1 MIPDSITMPLLP
13 AITFLSLLHFAGAI
27 LWSVLLLLS
36 IAGFGSLLLRLSGVR
51 RAPLATTAT
60 VGFGVALLLGGLLNL
75 RGLITV
81 PVLYGFLA
89 LGLLAG
95 AIGWLQRGATEPN
108 SGESTPA
115 ATPRTWLTTALL
127 IVFALMFALRLGAS
141 VHTPYY
147 QVSDDYNFYLASP
160 VKMLETH
167 HFAADPFSERRIM
180 SSLGGNNFLEVLV
193 LSALPVED
201 VQMADRAV
209 GLLLL
214 ALLAF
219 RLSRQFGLTRT
230 QTAAFAALVVLMPQ
244 LQFNLTFVILPSALF
259 LGMVSVAADT
269 GTLARKP
276 WLQALLLGMTA
287 GGIGTIKS
295 TYIVHGVLFF
305 VVFAL
310 LETRRRG
317 LVAGVQTLVIAG
329 LGCLVVMFPWM
340 LANHQASATW
350 FYPSLG
356 QGYHYSRY
364 KLYPPPGNYDLRI
377 IAKKVLPFN
386 FPMVV
391 IAVAIWIW
399 GRRDAQSRSA
409 MTLAIAAA
417 VASILVGVA
426 TGGDSVRRYNY
437 PCILPAILL
446 LYPVFASRA
455 NLFASSEAPTAGRT
469 DRSRRLPL
477 AELASAAFILLVA
490 VYVGLNTFTYEYGWY
505 LRSFRASLTDLRI
518 TSPDARSEY
527 TALQAAIPHDG
538 VVLETL
544 AYAFLLDFRQH
555 PIYMADVPGGASLPP
570 GWPAR
575 QSGEAL
581 ARYLEHSGIRYLA
594 YSYNDSVELT
604 DDAAAYT
611 MHDPHATQWIHSENA
626 LQLDAHHQYEELAQT
641 RRHIFDDG
649 KLFVLDLQQVAT
661 H

>member
-1 MIPDSITMPLLP
+1 MPLLP
-13 AITFLSLLHFAGAI
+13 AITALSLLHFAGAI
-27 LWSVLLLLS
+27 LWSVLILLS
-36 IAGFGSLLLRLSGVR
+36 IAGYGSLLLRLAGVR
-51 RAPLATTAT
+51 RAALATAATA
-60 VGFGVALLLGGLLNL
+60 GFGVALLLGGLLNL

-81 PVLYGFLA
+81 PVLYGFLVLGLVAGA
-89 LGLLAG
+89 LG
-95 AIGWLQRGATEPN
+95 WVQRGAAGQEADGF
-108 SGESTPA
+108 SLAS
-115 ATPRTWLTTALL
+115 TPRTWIATALL
-127 IVFALMFALRLGAS
+127 TVFALMFALRLGAS

-147 QVSDDYNFYLASP
+147 QISDDYNFYLASP

-201 VQMADRAV
+201 IQMADRAV

-219 RLSRQFGLTRT
+219 RLSRQFALTRT
-230 QTAAFAALVVLMPQ
+230 QTAAFAALTLVMPQ

-259 LGMVSVAADT
+259 LGMVSIAADT
-269 GTLARKP
+269 GPLARKP
-276 WLQALLLGMTA
+276 WLQALLLGLTA

-310 LETRRRG
+310 LAARRRG
-317 LVAGVQTLVIAG
+317 LLAGVQVLAFAG
-329 LGCLVVMFPWM
+329 LGCLLVMSPWM

-364 KLYPPPGNYDLRI
+364 RLYPPPGNYDLRI
-377 IAKKVLPFN
+377 VMKKVLPFN

-391 IAVAIWIW
+391 IALGFWVWGSRDAE
-399 GRRDAQSRSA
+399 GRRDARSRSA

-417 VASILVGVA
+417 IASILVGVA

-455 NLFASSEAPTAGRT
+455 NLSATSPTEGR
-469 DRSRRLPL
+469 RRRL
-477 AELASAAFILLVA
+477 AELASAGLILLVA
-490 VYVGLNTFTYEYGWY
+490 FYVGLNTFTYEYGWY
-505 LRSFRASLTDLRI
+505 LRSFRASLTDFRI
-518 TSPDARSEY
+518 TSPDVRSEY
-527 TALQAAIPHDG
+527 TALQAAIPNDG
-538 VVLETL
+538 AVLETL
-544 AYAFLLDFRQH
+544 AYAFLLDYRQH

-581 ARYLEHSGIRYLA
+581 ARYLERCGIRYLA
-594 YSYNDSVELT
+594 YSYNDGVELT
-604 DDAAAYT
+604 DDAATYT

-649 KLFVLDLQQVAT
+649 RLFVLDLQQVAT
-661 H
+661 Q

>member
-1 MIPDSITMPLLP
+1 MIPDSIPMPLLP
-13 AITFLSLLHFAGAI
+13 AITLLSLSHFVGAI

-36 IAGFGSLLLRLSGVR
+36 IAGFGSLLLRLAGVR
-51 RAPLATTAT
+51 RASLATAGTA
-60 VGFGVALLLGGLLNL
+60 GFGLVLLLGGLLNL
-75 RGLITV
+75 RGLIAA
-81 PVLYGFLA
+81 PVLYAFLA

-95 AIGWLQRGATEPN
+95 VLGWSRRGPAKPD
-108 SGESTPA
+108 SSSTIARPA
-115 ATPRTWLTTALL
+115 RNRWAANALL
-127 IVFALMFALRLGAS
+127 VVFALMFALRLGAS

-147 QVSDDYNFYLASP
+147 QISDDYNFYLASP

-209 GLLLL
+209 GLLLT

-219 RLSRQFGLTRT
+219 QLARQFSLTRT
-230 QTAAFAALVVLMPQ
+230 QTAAFAALVLIMPQ
-244 LQFNLTFVILPSALF
+244 LQFNLTFVILPAALF
-259 LGMVSVAADT
+259 LGMVSIAADT
-269 GTLARKP
+269 GPLADRP
-276 WLQALLLGMTA
+276 WLQALLLGSTA

-305 VVFAL
+305 LLFAM
-310 LETRRRG
+310 LEARRRG
-317 LVAGVQTLVIAG
+317 LLAGVQALAVAG
-329 LGCLVVMFPWM
+329 LGCLLVMAPWM
-340 LANHQASATW
+340 IANHQASATW

-356 QGYHYSRY
+356 QGFHYSRY

-377 IAKKVLPFN
+377 VMKKVLPFN
-386 FPMVV
+386 APMVA
-391 IAVAIWIW
+391 IALAIWIW
-399 GRRDAQSRSA
+399 GRRDAASRSA
-409 MTLAIAAA
+409 MLLAIAAA

-446 LYPVFASRA
+446 TYAVFASRA
-455 NLFASSEAPTAGRT
+455 NASAGT
-469 DRSRRLPL
+469 ETRRWRL
-477 AELASAAFILLVA
+477 AELASAAFIVLVA
-490 VYVGLNTFTYEYGWY
+490 MSVGLNTFTYEYGWY

-518 TSPDARSEY
+518 TSPEVRSEY
-527 TALQAAIPHDG
+527 AALEAAIPPHT

-544 AYAFLLDFRQH
+544 AYAFLLNYREH
-555 PIYMADVPGGASLPP
+555 RVYMADVPGGASLPP

-581 ARYLEHSGIRYLA
+581 AGYLKACGIRYLA
-594 YSYNDSVELT
+594 YSYHDGVELN
-604 DDAAAYT
+604 DEAAAYT
-611 MHDPHATQWIHSENA
+611 MRDPHATQWIHSENA

-649 KLFVLDLQQVAT
+649 KLFVLDLDQVAT
-661 H
+661 R

>member
-1 MIPDSITMPLLP
+1 MIPDSIPMPLLP

-27 LWSVLLLLS
+27 LWSVLILLS
-36 IAGFGSLLLRLSGVR
+36 IAGFGSLLLRLAGVR

-60 VGFGVALLLGGLLNL
+60 AGFGVALLLGGLLNL

-81 PVLYGFLA
+81 PILYGFLA
-89 LGLLAG
+89 LGLVAG
-95 AIGWLQRGATEPN
+95 AIGWVQRGAAAAD
-108 SGESTPA
+108 SGEPTPA
-115 ATPRTWLTTALL
+115 STPRTSLTTALL
-127 IVFALMFALRLGAS
+127 IVFALMFALRFGAS

-160 VKMLETH
+160 VKMLQTH
-167 HFAADPFSERRIM
+167 HFASDPFSERRIM

-201 VQMADRAV
+201 VQMADRAI

-269 GTLARKP
+269 GALARKP
-276 WLQALLLGMTA
+276 WLQALLLGITA

-310 LETRRRG
+310 LEARRRSLLAAVQL
-317 LVAGVQTLVIAG
+317 LVVAG
-329 LGCLVVMFPWM
+329 LGCLLVMFPWM

-364 KLYPPPGNYDLRI
+364 RLYPPPGNYDLRI
-377 IAKKVLPFN
+377 VMKKVLPFN

-391 IAVAIWIW
+391 IALAIWIW
-399 GRRDAQSRSA
+399 GRRDAGSRSA

-417 VASILVGVA
+417 AASVLVGVA

-446 LYPVFASRA
+446 LYPVFASRT
-455 NLFASSEAPTAGRT
+455 NLAAGSEAPNGGS

-477 AELASAAFILLVA
+477 AEIASAAFILLVA

-505 LRSFRASLTDLRI
+505 LRSFRAGLTDFRI
-518 TSPDARSEY
+518 TSPEVRSEY

-544 AYAFLLDFRQH
+544 AYAFLLDFRQQ

-581 ARYLEHSGIRYLA
+581 ARYLERSGVRYLA
-594 YSYNDSVELT
+594 YSYNDGVELT
-604 DDAAAYT
+604 DDAATYT

-661 H
+661 R

>member
-1 MIPDSITMPLLP
+1 MIPDSIPMPLLP
-13 AITFLSLLHFAGAI
+13 AITALSLLHFAGAI
-27 LWSVLLLLS
+27 LWSVLILLS
-36 IAGFGSLLLRLSGVR
+36 VAGYGSLLLRLAGVR
-51 RAPLATTAT
+51 RVALATAA
-60 VGFGVALLLGGLLNL
+60 VAGFGIVLLLGGVLNL
-75 RGLITV
+75 RGLITA
-81 PVLYGFLA
+81 PVLFGFLA
-89 LGLLAG
+89 LGLVAG
-95 AIGWLQRGATEPN
+95 ALGWVQRGAVN
-108 SGESTPA
+108 PA
-115 ATPRTWLTTALL
+115 ADQPAPPPGTRIWLTTALL
-127 IVFALMFALRLGAS
+127 TAFALMFALRLGAS

-147 QVSDDYNFYLASP
+147 QISDDYNFYLASP

-167 HFAADPFSERRIM
+167 HFASDPFSERRIM

-193 LSALPVED
+193 LSALPIED

-219 RLSRQFGLTRT
+219 RLSRQFNLTRT
-230 QTAAFAALVVLMPQ
+230 QTAAFAALVLAMPQ

-269 GTLARKP
+269 GALARKP
-276 WLQALLLGMTA
+276 WLQALLLGLIA

-310 LETRRRG
+310 LETRRG
-317 LVAGVQTLVIAG
+317 SLLAGVQVLAIAG
-329 LGCLVVMFPWM
+329 FGCLLVMFPWM

-364 KLYPPPGNYDLRI
+364 RLYPPPGNYDLRI

-386 FPMVV
+386 LPMVV
-391 IAVAIWIW
+391 IAAAIWIW
-399 GRRDAQSRSA
+399 GRRDAGSRA
-409 MTLAIAAA
+409 AVTLAIAAA
-417 VASILVGVA
+417 VASILVGIA

-446 LYPVFASRA
+446 LYPVFASRVNYPA
-455 NLFASSEAPTAGRT
+455 GGSSDGR
-469 DRSRRLPL
+469 RWRLV
-477 AELASAAFILLVA
+477 ELASAAFILLVA

-518 TSPDARSEY
+518 TSPDVRAEY
-527 TALQAAIPHDG
+527 AALQAAIPKDG
-538 VVLETL
+538 AVLETL
-544 AYAFLLDFRQH
+544 AYAFLLDFGHHR
-555 PIYMADVPGGASLPP
+555 IYMADVPGGASLPP

-581 ARYLEHSGIRYLA
+581 SEYLQRSGIRYLA
-594 YSYNDSVELT
+594 YSYHDGVELT
-604 DDAAAYT
+604 DEAALYT

-641 RRHIFDDG
+641 RRHVFDDG

>member
-1 MIPDSITMPLLP
+1 MIPDSIPMPLLP
-13 AITFLSLLHFAGAI
+13 AITALSLLHFAGAI
-27 LWSVLLLLS
+27 LWSVLILLS
-36 IAGFGSLLLRLSGVR
+36 IAGYGSLLLRLAGVR
-51 RAPLATTAT
+51 RAALATASTA
-60 VGFGVALLLGGLLNL
+60 GFGVALLLGGVLNL
-75 RGLITV
+75 RGLITT
-81 PVLYGFLA
+81 PVLFGFLA
-89 LGLLAG
+89 LGLVAG
-95 AIGWLQRGATEPN
+95 ALGWLQRGAAEQQDSDQPELA
-108 SGESTPA
+108 S
-115 ATPRTWLTTALL
+115 TPRTWLATALL
-127 IVFALMFALRLGAS
+127 TVFALMFALRLGAS

-147 QVSDDYNFYLASP
+147 QISDDYNFYLASP

-167 HFAADPFSERRIM
+167 HFASDPFSERRIM

-219 RLSRQFGLTRT
+219 RLSRQFALTRT
-230 QTAAFAALVVLMPQ
+230 QTAAFAALVLVMPQ

-276 WLQALLLGMTA
+276 WLQALLLGLIA

-310 LETRRRG
+310 LEMRRRG
-317 LVAGVQTLVIAG
+317 LLAGVQVLAVAG
-329 LGCLVVMFPWM
+329 LGCLLVMFPWM

-391 IAVAIWIW
+391 IAIAIWIW
-399 GRRDAQSRSA
+399 GRRDAGSRA
-409 MTLAIAAA
+409 AVTLAIASA

-446 LYPVFASRA
+446 LHPVFASRA
-455 NLFASSEAPTAGRT
+455 HLSAKASTEGR
-469 DRSRRLPL
+469 RWRLV
-477 AELASAAFILLVA
+477 ELASAGFILLVA
-490 VYVGLNTFTYEYGWY
+490 IYVGLNTFTYEYGWY
-505 LRSFRASLTDLRI
+505 LRSFRASLTDFRI
-518 TSPDARSEY
+518 TSPDVRSEY
-527 TALQAAIPHDG
+527 TALQAAIPTNG
-538 VVLETL
+538 AVLETL

-555 PIYMADVPGGASLPP
+555 RIYMADVPGGASLPP

-575 QSGEAL
+575 KTGEAL
-581 ARYLEHSGIRYLA
+581 ADYLERSGIRYLA
-594 YSYNDSVELT
+594 YSYHDGVELT
-604 DDAAAYT
+604 DEAATYT

-641 RRHIFDDG
+641 RRHLFDDG